1 MWDLRNYELITS
13 FFDRC
18 RTPEDAAMVSV
29 QLKVVLMPAYS
40 TYLSSVYLSIRILKY
55 IYIYPEA
62 LDYVLQAPSLHPA
75 WEALAIDRNLK
86 ISGARASRSSK
97 SH

>member
-1 MWDLRNYELITS
+1 
-13 FFDRC
+13 
-18 RTPEDAAMVSV
+18 MVSV

-40 TYLSSVYLSIRILKY
+40 TYLSSVYLSIRILKYIY